1 MGDKTKE
8 KKKLTKLQLRTV
20 IVSAVSAAVAIAL
33 IITNFFVPVKYL
45 SSYMVIRNKGAK
57 EGVMRVR
64 FVDVGYGD
72 CTIIELPDGKN
83 MLIDA
88 GNGRGPN
95 QSRILSYLN
104 KCNINTIDYLVCTS
118 VNSEHCGGLA
128 EIMRLK
134 TVKTVYQPFC
144 SNNYIT
150 DEYLSF
156 KTVLKPYDAVKKVI
170 QFGAGEENAESG
182 YFFKF
187 LSPSVYDNPNGEYEE
202 LKKNPA
208 SETARNNASAVM
220 WLQYGETCFLF
231 TSDAGGEVLKG
242 IYDSYAVSESDYPVK
257 IENCNIVQVAN
268 HGGAGSACAEFYD
281 LLNADKAII
290 SVGENAEDSPSLQ
303 VISDLKDTEIYRT
316 DERKTVTVE
325 VTEDGFAVV

>member
-144 SNNYIT
+144 SHNSIT
-150 DEYLSF
+150 D
-156 KTVLKPYDAVKKVI
+156 A
-170 QFGAGEENAESG
+170 
-182 YFFKF
+182 
-187 LSPSVYDNPNGEYEE
+187 
-202 LKKNPA
+202 
-208 SETARNNASAVM
+208 
-220 WLQYGETCFLF
+220 
-231 TSDAGGEVLKG
+231 
-242 IYDSYAVSESDYPVK
+242 
-257 IENCNIVQVAN
+257 
-268 HGGAGSACAEFYD
+268 
-281 LLNADKAII
+281 
-290 SVGENAEDSPSLQ
+290 
-303 VISDLKDTEIYRT
+303 
-316 DERKTVTVE
+316 
-325 VTEDGFAVV
+325 